1 VILEA
6 THEGALRVASIH
18 ELQGSRLQ

>member
-6 THEGALRVASIH
+6 THEGALRVAGIH